1 MSNADQVAL
10 FARLAV
16 AIVLGAA
23 IGLEREFRG
32 HEAGVRTGSLVC
44 VGAALFGEIG
54 VHLGDPRI
62 AASVVQ
68 GIGFLGAGLIFPRH
82 NSVHGITTAATMWV
96 LAGVGLLVSERLWV
110 TAVLL
115 TIAIVLL
122 LELFPWSNWV
132 FERGVKTRAQKAAR
146 AGRSDVRTDIG

>member
-16 AIVLGAA
+16 AIVLGGA

-54 VHLGDPRI
+54 AHLGDARV
-62 AASVVQ
+62 AAAVVQ
-68 GIGFLGAGLIFPRH
+68 GIGFLGAGLIFQRH
-82 NSVHGITTAATMWV
+82 SGVHGITTAATMWV
-96 LAGVGLLVSERLWV
+96 VAGLGLLVSERLWV
-110 TAVLL
+110 TALLL
-115 TIAIVLL
+115 TAAIVLL
-122 LELFPWSNWV
+122 LELFPISNWV
-132 FERGVKTRAQKAAR
+132 FDRGKAMRARKVSAAR
-146 AGRSDVRTDIG
+146 GDAGPDIG